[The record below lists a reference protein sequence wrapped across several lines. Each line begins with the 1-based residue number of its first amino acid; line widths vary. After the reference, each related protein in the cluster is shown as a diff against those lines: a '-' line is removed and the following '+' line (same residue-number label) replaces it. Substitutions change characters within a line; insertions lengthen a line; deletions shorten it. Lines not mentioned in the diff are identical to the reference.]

1 MPKKQN
7 GFGKANSFS
16 IKGFSTKVSKSKSL
30 GSPGTYPG
38 NRSYGSSVH
47 RTVIEKYDIDS
58 NWTRWRKGLEYSY
71 LGAYLDFEDLS
82 SVLYQGTVDERE
94 VLFDGHQFS
103 TQNSDSRSHYAAR
116 RTVLGVRDLG
126 SIIEIY
132 SDASAYPE
140 YYERNELWT
149 KVQQNQVLGTSRL
162 RRVIGERLTDGVTQA
177 NVINVLTEQKKPI
190 RYVGKNKPN
199 RKSTITV
206 TIPVADIEAT
216 DYVRANNG
224 NLNCLI
230 GEIGYF
236 PNFLIERT
244 INNTDIFIDDNQYF
258 DVQLND
264 TSNGFTFKILD
275 ASTQLPPA
283 LLDISTLTPI
293 YSTTQANSTL
303 QGSYTFQKSDYQRYF
318 GAQYLTADVVRSEVS
333 ELSYALMPFQIQ
345 SILVVNGNLEITGE
359 GTQTSVKLFTSGEL
373 INYIVFADNSFT
385 KTVIDNDNDGN
396 YLHSP
401 PAPGEALWNRLEP
414 DVDPWIEK
422 VFSENRYLDFS
433 EVYCCSCPDFSHA
446 VIRMPESLNDS
457 GNKTNRQRKFPLPS
471 AMGNDSYNQSGLG
484 GAAGVIQSWETQKY
498 KSSFRLCKHT
508 VASMFINKLK
518 VQEPK
523 QYPSFDSRNKF
534 EQRLKKDMDE
544 MAQEFKAQLRR
555 SGITTAEIVFMLSIG
570 LNLDEIET
578 AYVMLNSN
586 Y

>member
-7 GFGKANSFS
+7 GFGKSSSFGV
-16 IKGFSTKVSKSKSL
+16 KGFNTKVNKGKGL

-71 LGAYLDFEDLS
+71 LGAYLDFEDLA

-94 VLFDGHQFS
+94 VIFDGHRFS

-116 RTVLGVRDLG
+116 RTALGVRDLG
-126 SIIEIY
+126 SVIEVH
-132 SDASAYPE
+132 SDSSSYLDN
-140 YYERNELWT
+140 YERNELWV

-190 RYVGKNKPN
+190 RYIGKNKSDQ
-199 RKSTITV
+199 KSLITV
-206 TIPVADIEAT
+206 SVPLADIAST
-216 DYVRANNG
+216 AHVLSNNG

-236 PNFLIERT
+236 PNFLIERA
-244 INNTDIFIDDNQYF
+244 IDSSDKFEDGSKFF
-258 DVQLND
+258 DVQIGD
-264 TSNGFTFKILD
+264 TSNGFEFIILD
-275 ASTQLPPA
+275 AKSELPPA
-283 LLDISTLTPI
+283 LLDISSLTPI
-293 YSTTQANSTL
+293 YSTTNASSTL
-303 QGSYTFQKSDYQRYF
+303 QGVYTFQKSDYQRFF
-318 GAQYLTADVVRSEVS
+318 GNQYLTAQVVRSEVS
-333 ELSYALMPFQIQ
+333 ELSYALMPFRIQ
-345 SILVVNGNLEITGE
+345 SILVNGESLEITGE
-359 GTQTSVKLFTSGEL
+359 SIQTTVKLFTPGEL
-373 INYIVFADNSFT
+373 INYLIFSDNSFT
-385 KTVIDNDNDGN
+385 KTVVDNDNEGN

-401 PAPGEALWNRLEP
+401 PAPGEQLWNRLEP
-414 DVDPWIEK
+414 DVDPWIDS
-422 VFSENRYLDFS
+422 VFTEDQYLDFS

-446 VIRMPESLNDS
+446 VIRMPESTGEN
-457 GNKTNRQRKFPLPS
+457 GTKNNRQRRFPLPS
-471 AMGNDSYNQSGLG
+471 AMGNDSYSQIGLG
-484 GAAGVIQSWETQKY
+484 EAAGIIQSWETQRY
-498 KSSFRLCKHT
+498 KASFRMCKHT

-523 QYPSFDSRNKF
+523 SYPSFDSRNKF

-544 MAQEFKAQLRR
+544 MAQEFEAQLRR
-555 SGITTAEIVFMLSIG
+555 SGITTAEIVFMLALG

-578 AYVMLNSN
+578 AYVMLNSK